1 MPDDRGRLRQRF
13 AAAVRNA
20 ASLPESPDAAQPN
33 CTRRVADLTCRLC
46 ALTLV
51 VGVVLAGCASEPF
64 DRDAAIQR
72 VVDEGRGTVSPDQAA
87 CYVDRVRD
95 ELGTAALRPA
105 ASPDADQTARL
116 TSIRI
121 DCMGVAALGDAAD
134 DVTATTF
141 AGDLAGPRQR
151 GDDPALDALWD
162 RCAAGFGQACD
173 DLFDRSQ
180 LGSDYEDFGVTCG
193 RRTREARCADVYPSP
208 GVTLP
213 SAAQPTTTVPPAA
226 P

>member
-20 ASLPESPDAAQPN
+20 ASLPESPDAARPN
-33 CTRRVADLTCRLC
+33 CTRRVADLTSRFC

-51 VGVVLAGCASEPF
+51 VGVVVAGCASESF
-64 DRDAAIQR
+64 DRDAAIRQ
-72 VVDEGRGTVSPDQAA
+72 VVDASSGTVGPDQAA

-95 ELGTAALRPA
+95 ELGTAVLRPG
-105 ASPDADQTARL
+105 ASPDAEQTARL

-121 DCMGVAALGDAAD
+121 DCVGVARLGDAAD
-134 DVTATTF
+134 AVTTTTPV
-141 AGDLAGPRQR
+141 GDLAGPRHR

-162 RCAAGFGQACD
+162 QCAAGFGQACD

-213 SAAQPTTTVPPAA
+213 SAAQPTTTVPPAS